1 MNTVIYHESTP
12 SSTDRQRPIAIITL
26 GTALSVFLALSFV
39 LCVAG
44 FLLFPSLPIAHQALS
59 IFLPGFT
66 LLSWSSF
73 VMGLIESVLWGWYIA
88 LAFGS
93 IYNAIARRQRETAV
107 MRP

>member
-1 MNTVIYHESTP
+1 MNTVMYRDTP
-12 SSTDRQRPIAIITL
+12 GSADRQRPIAVMTL
-26 GTALSVFLALSFV
+26 GTALSLFLALSFV

-73 VMGLIESVLWGWYIA
+73 VIGLIESVFWGWYIA
-88 LAFGS
+88 LAFGW
-93 IYNAIARRQRETAV
+93 IYNAIARRQGGTAV
-107 MRP
+107 IRP